1 MKIPHIDPDDE
12 VLTAKDIAVNA
23 KRSPRWAQKMFEL
36 GEIHS
41 FMMGRERVCLKSS
54 YHEYLHRLIAR
65 EAERLD
71 ELANGE
77 QAPPPPSFR
86 DEIARKR
93 QHRPRRQYAGPSA

>member
-1 MKIPHIDPDDE
+1 MTIPHIDPDDE

-54 YHEYLHRLIAR
+54 YHDYLRRLVAAD
-65 EAERLD
+65 AER
-71 ELANGE
+71 
-77 QAPPPPSFR
+77 
-86 DEIARKR
+86 IKR
-93 QHRPRRQYAGPSA
+93 LTAA